1 MADTHAFVMLQDIT
15 VTVVAATVAMRIFSM
30 LKLPLLLGF
39 IVAGILLSP
48 VFGLIQ
54 NADTIVELGELGVM
68 FMMFFVGMEFNME
81 RLKKV
86 FAPSFLGISFQIIGM
101 GILGML
107 SARAMGLSNLDGI
120 FLGGVLAMSSTIV
133 IVEILAQR
141 KDLGKRYAQIAIG
154 VLIIEDLFAVFLLVI
169 LSGLALGG
177 GPDMGEIGRSTLM
190 LFTFVIVIFIV
201 GKLTIPMFLRRFA
214 ASRNPQELIM
224 FTFCIIMGLSGLAV
238 FAKLSLPLGAFLAGS
253 IISGTAVST
262 KIEHLTNPFRNLFVA
277 LFFVSV
283 GTMINPSDVVTLWLP
298 IVVISVLVVVFQT
311 MACFTGIVLGG
322 ARAKDAYLA
331 AINKA
336 QIGEFSFV
344 IASLG
349 ITLKVMDPS
358 IMTIAMGVSFL
369 TVFVNPFLSSQSD
382 KVFAFTNKYVP
393 GKIKFVFDVY
403 YNAISSMSTAAK
415 KSEYLGAIAGPLVR
429 IGIYT
434 LLFNGLLIVAIF
446 FRGVFDSE
454 AVPIVPNEWFDIVYW
469 LLVAA
474 LSLPIVMGVIMNVG
488 RATRTIISMTPL
500 VREGSSGMVAALLRV
515 VFSFFIAILFAFFY
529 FAFVWHYLPSS
540 KITIV
545 FFAAVVLLAMV
556 FWKIFANMNSSLES
570 KFTEVFQ
577 RHLANAEHHRHDAMM
592 ESIKK
597 SYKWAIE
604 TGEAEITELSLAS
617 GKTVG
622 ELAVRAQT
630 GAEIAAIKRGRFV
643 IYNIMPDTQVFPD
656 DIVVLSGQPE
666 DVARAEKLLA
676 KQLDDIERSTELLVP
691 RRMIVVST
699 DILED
704 SPLVGLSIA
713 QAALTKRYGVK
724 ILGMTRVWSDTPVR
738 PAADEI
744 FHSADRLLLMG
755 LPESIERLKKDKRL
769 DQCEVLGSL

>member
-1 MADTHAFVMLQDIT
+1 MDTFFKLSERGSNSATEVRAGLTTFLAMAYII
-15 VTVVAATVAMRIFSM
+15 VVNPSILSA
-30 LKLPLLLGF
+30 
-39 IVAGILLSP
+39 AGIP
-48 VFGLIQ
+48 TTAAVT
-54 NADTIVELGELGVM
+54 ATC
-68 FMMFFVGMEFNME
+68 
-81 RLKKV
+81 
-86 FAPSFLGISFQIIGM
+86 IG
-101 GILGML
+101 
-107 SARAMGLSNLDGI
+107 
-120 FLGGVLAMSSTIV
+120 
-133 IVEILAQR
+133 
-141 KDLGKRYAQIAIG
+141 
-154 VLIIEDLFAVFLLVI
+154 
-169 LSGLALGG
+169 
-177 GPDMGEIGRSTLM
+177 
-190 LFTFVIVIFIV
+190 
-201 GKLTIPMFLRRFA
+201 A
-214 ASRNPQELIM
+214 A
-224 FTFCIIMGLSGLAV
+224 
-238 FAKLSLPLGAFLAGS
+238 
-253 IISGTAVST
+253 
-262 KIEHLTNPFRNLFVA
+262 
-277 LFFVSV
+277 
-283 GTMINPSDVVTLWLP
+283 
-298 IVVISVLVVVFQT
+298 
-311 MACFTGIVLGG
+311 
-322 ARAKDAYLA
+322 
-331 AINKA
+331 
-336 QIGEFSFV
+336 
-344 IASLG
+344 
-349 ITLKVMDPS
+349 

-393 GKIKFVFDVY
+393 GKLKFVFDVY

-500 VREGSSGMVAALLRV
+500 VKEGSSGMVAALLRV

-545 FFAAVVLLAMV
+545 FFAAVVLLALV
-556 FWKIFANMNSSLES
+556 FWKIFAGMNSSLES

-666 DVARAEKLLA
+666 DVAKAEKLLA

-699 DILED
+699 DILEN

-769 DQCEVLGSL
+769 DQCEILGSL